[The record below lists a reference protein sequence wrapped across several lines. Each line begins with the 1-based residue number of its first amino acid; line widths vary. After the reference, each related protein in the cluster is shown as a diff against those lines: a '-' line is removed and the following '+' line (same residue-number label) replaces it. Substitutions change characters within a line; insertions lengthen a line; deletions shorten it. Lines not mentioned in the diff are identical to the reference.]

1 MKTLMKFLGWT
12 LLAALLA
19 ATGLGLHTAYG
30 RPLRIDWFFERVF
43 IEFAL
48 DDPEMLSSLRMLP
61 PWLDWYSDELTDRSP
76 ARERALREKIVQ
88 DLATL
93 REYDRAALDE
103 GRQLSYD
110 VLEYFL
116 QVQVDGQRFAGHDYP
131 LNQLFGVQNNLPTFM
146 ATQHAIT
153 SEADAE
159 AYVARLQGFP
169 AAAAQVLEGLQAR
182 EAAGVIPPTFV
193 VEKVLAEMRA
203 FAGAP
208 ARENVLYTSL
218 AERLDKLPAGSL
230 GEGARER
237 LLAEA
242 EAAITGSV
250 HPAYGLWIDYYAA
263 LLPRTTGNHGV
274 WALPDGAAYY
284 AWAARMH
291 TSTDMSPAQIHALGL
306 SEVARIEEEM
316 DAILV
321 AEGLAEGSIGERVQQ
336 IARRPDQ
343 LYSNDEAGRAAII
356 ADFTRIIEEID
367 AGLGD
372 QFNVRPKVGMK
383 VERVPEFREKTA
395 PGAYYNPP
403 AFDGSRPGVFYINLR
418 NTAEVARF
426 GMRTLAYHEGIP
438 GHHFQ
443 TTIQQEL
450 TGVPTFRRVLPFT
463 AFSEGWALYTE
474 RLAWEMGF
482 QDQPLDDLGR
492 LQAEMFRAVRLVVD
506 TGLHEQRWTR
516 EQAIAYMLEKTGMPE
531 TDVVAE
537 IERYLVMPGQALAY
551 KVGMQKILE
560 LRARAQAR
568 LGDAYRPADFHDL
581 LLTGGDLP
589 LALLERRVDAWI
601 AARLAAT
608 ATAAP

>member
-1 MKTLMKFLGWT
+1 MKFLGWT

-30 RPLRIDWFFERVF
+30 RPLKIDWFFERVF

-76 ARERALREKIVQ
+76 AREQALREKVVA

-93 REYDRAALDE
+93 REYDREALDE
-103 GRQLSYD
+103 GRRLSYD

-116 QVQVDGQRFAGHDYP
+116 QVQVDGQRFAHHDYP

-159 AYVARLQGFP
+159 AYLARLQAFP
-169 AAAAQVLEGLQAR
+169 SAAAQVLEGLKAR

-218 AERLDKLPAGSL
+218 AERLDALPAGTL

-237 LLAEA
+237 LLAAA

-250 HPAYGLWIDYYAA
+250 HPAYGVWIDYYAD

-291 TSTDMSPAQIHALGL
+291 TSTDMDPAQIHALGL
-306 SEVARIEEEM
+306 AEVARIEEEM

-321 AEGLAEGSIGERVQQ
+321 AEGLVDGSIGERVQQ
-336 IARRPDQ
+336 IAGRPDQ
-343 LYSNDEAGRAAII
+343 LYSNDDAGRAAII

-367 AGLGD
+367 AGLGE
-372 QFNVRPKVGMK
+372 QFNVRPKSGMK

-443 TTIQQEL
+443 TAIQQEL

-506 TGLHEQRWTR
+506 TGLHDQRWTR